1 MDTSWYNYFFKV
13 TKCYFESGYL
23 DTKVYLS
30 EKLSHGHEIEG
41 PAIIIDKAWYV
52 KLISEG

>member
-1 MDTSWYNYFFKV
+1 MHGFTMYNSTFKV

-41 PAIIIDKAWYV
+41 PAIIIDKAW
-52 KLISEG
+52 